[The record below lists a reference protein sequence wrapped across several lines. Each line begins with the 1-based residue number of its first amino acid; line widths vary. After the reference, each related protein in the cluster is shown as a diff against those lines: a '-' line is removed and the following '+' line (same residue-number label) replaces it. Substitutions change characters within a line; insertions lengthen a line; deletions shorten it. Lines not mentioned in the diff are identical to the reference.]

1 MRKTYLKPSMRNY
14 RMKTPQLLEGSNN
27 IPVKPG
33 QPDEWGARGDGV
45 CFNYDDFDDEE

>member
-33 QPDEWGARGDGV
+33 QPNEWGSRGDGV
-45 CFNYDDFDDEE
+45 CFDDFDDEE

>member
-33 QPDEWGARGDGV
+33 QPNEWGAREEGGWL
-45 CFNYDDFDDEE
+45 DDDDEE

>member
-1 MRKTYLKPSMRNY
+1 MRKTYLMPSMRNY

-33 QPDEWGARGDGV
+33 QPGEWGSRGGDD
-45 CFNYDDFDDEE
+45 CFDDFDDEE